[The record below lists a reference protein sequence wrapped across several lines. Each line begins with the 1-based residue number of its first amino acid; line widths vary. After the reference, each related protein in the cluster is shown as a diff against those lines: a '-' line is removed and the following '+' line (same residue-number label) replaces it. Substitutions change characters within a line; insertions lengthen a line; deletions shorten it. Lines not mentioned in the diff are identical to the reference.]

1 MVSLCER
8 LKTLRRAKDMT
19 QEQLADYMGVSPQ
32 AVSRW
37 ETGATS
43 PDISALPQLADLLD
57 ISIDE
62 LLGYDEEERQKEIS
76 SLIADAEEQIDQNVT
91 AKPIIDL
98 RGALNKY
105 PNNDRLLTC
114 LMYALYVSSENDDL
128 CRKYDP
134 EIISIYYRIQ
144 RYSTD
149 NYCRNETLRLLF
161 RHYCDTGRKAE
172 AKQLAESMA
181 SAEACYDYNIY
192 WALEGKERIDFLKN
206 RVSVDLR
213 QLLWDIWAYSTH
225 AEINGEEERQLNDL
239 RQEIESKVKRS
250 FRMK

>member
-1 MVSLCER
+1 MVSLSER
-8 LKTLRRAKDMT
+8 LKTLRKTKDMT
-19 QEQLADYMGVSPQ
+19 QEQLAEYMGVSPQ

-43 PDISALPQLADLLD
+43 PDISALPQLADLFG

-62 LLGYDEEERQKEIS
+62 LLGYDEAERQKEIS
-76 SLIADAEEQIDQNVT
+76 KVIADAEEQINKNIT
-91 AKPIIDL
+91 EKPIAEL
-98 RGALNKY
+98 RKALNRY

-114 LMYALYVSSENDDL
+114 LMYALYAASEDDDL

-161 RHYCDTGRKAE
+161 RHYCDTDRTAE
-172 AKQLAESMA
+172 AKKLASNMA
-181 SAEACYDYNIY
+181 NAETCYDYNIY
-192 WALEGKERIDFLKN
+192 WALEGKERVRFLKG
-206 RVSVDLR
+206 RVSDDLR
-213 QLLWDIWAYSTH
+213 QLLWDIWAYSVH
-225 AEINGEEERQLNDL
+225 SEISDDEKQQLNDL
-239 RQEIESKVKRS
+239 RQEIELKVKNK
-250 FRMK
+250 FGIE

>member
-1 MVSLCER
+1 MESLSER
-8 LKTLRRAKDMT
+8 LKTLRKAKDLT

-43 PDISALPQLADLLD
+43 PDISALPQLADLFG

-62 LLGYDEEERQKEIS
+62 LLGYDEAERQKEILS
-76 SLIADAEEQIDQNVT
+76 VIADAEEQINQNIT
-91 AKPIIDL
+91 EEPIIVL
-98 RGALNKY
+98 RGTLNKY

-114 LMYALYVSSENDDL
+114 LMYALYVASEDDDL

-161 RHYCDTGRKAE
+161 RHYCDTGRNAE
-172 AKQLAESMA
+172 AKRLAASMA
-181 SAEACYDYNIY
+181 SSEACYDYNIY
-192 WALEGKERIDFLKN
+192 WALEGKEKVDFLKD
-206 RVSVDLR
+206 RITGDLR
-213 QLLWDIWAYSTH
+213 QLLWDISAYSTH
-225 AEINGEEERQLNDL
+225 AEINGDEKQQLNDL
-239 RQEIESKVKRS
+239 RQEIELKVKSS
-250 FRMK
+250 FRLE

>member
-1 MVSLCER
+1 MESLSER
-8 LKTLRRAKDMT
+8 LKTLRKAKDMT

-43 PDISALPQLADLLD
+43 PDISALPQLSDLFG

-62 LLGYDEEERQKEIS
+62 LLGYDEVERQKEIS
-76 SLIADAEEQIDQNVT
+76 SVIADAEEQINQNIT
-91 AKPIIDL
+91 EEPIIVL
-98 RGALNKY
+98 RGTLNKY

-114 LMYALYVSSENDDL
+114 LMYALYVASEDDDL

-172 AKQLAESMA
+172 AKRLAASMA
-181 SAEACYDYNIY
+181 SSEACYDYNIY
-192 WALEGKERIDFLKN
+192 WALEGKEKVDFLKD
-206 RVSVDLR
+206 RITGDLR
-213 QLLWDIWAYSTH
+213 QLLWDIKAYSTH
-225 AEINGEEERQLNDL
+225 AEINGDEKQQMRVLIQD
-239 RQEIESKVKRS
+239 IEFKVKS
-250 FRMK
+250 CFRLE